1 MSEDDAAIIDGIY
14 DAAIA
19 NDGWSDLLCAIA
31 DRCALENA
39 ALVVHDPH
47 ADFSSVLTPRADP
60 AVIRD
65 YGEYWWQHD
74 LTAQATADAP
84 VGRITSL
91 DDTGRDRFLHSHFY
105 NDFWRHSGL
114 GAERLA
120 SNLLARD
127 GAFASVVLHA
137 SRLRD
142 EIGEPSLQAFSLLTP
157 HLVRAVSIS
166 SRLQRLEIE
175 NAAGWV
181 RTGSKGTGVVVVD
194 AKMRLIHADPTGEDL
209 LQTGGAIRVA
219 GNRVVVE
226 DSASAF
232 KLASLV
238 QACGTKGLGN
248 GGKVAIDRGGM
259 RKPVQIE
266 VLPFRVHAGLLRPVS
281 PVAMLLVNDPERD
294 HEANIERLRRRFGL
308 TRAEAALAL
317 EMMAGDGRAAAAA
330 RCGISVN
337 TARTHLTRVFEKTG
351 VNRQAELI
359 RVLMASE
366 TPGFDP
372 GSDDDNQP

>member
-1 MSEDDAAIIDGIY
+1 MSEDYAATIDGIY

-19 NDGWSDLLCAIA
+19 NDGWSELLCDIA
-31 DRCALENA
+31 DRCGLENA

-47 ADFSSVLTPRADP
+47 ANFSSVLTPRADP

-74 LTAQATADAP
+74 LTAQATANAP
-84 VGRITSL
+84 VGKITSL
-91 DDTGRDRFLHSHFY
+91 HDTGRDRFLNSSFY
-105 NDFWRHSGL
+105 NDFWCRSGL

-120 SNLLARD
+120 SNLLAKD
-127 GAFASVVLHA
+127 GAFASIVLHA
-137 SRLRD
+137 SHRRD
-142 EIGEPSLQAFSLLTP
+142 EIDDQSLRAFAILAP
-157 HLVRAVSIS
+157 HLVRAISIS

-175 NAAGWV
+175 NAAGLV
-181 RTGSKGTGVVVVD
+181 RAGSKGTGVIVVD
-194 AKMRLIHADPTGEDL
+194 AKMRLIHADTTGEDL
-209 LQTGGAIRVA
+209 LQAGTAIGLA
-219 GNRVVVE
+219 GNRVVLK
-226 DSASAF
+226 DTASAF
-232 KLASLV
+232 KLAGMV
-238 QACGTKGLGN
+238 EACGTRALGN
-248 GGKVAIDRGGM
+248 GGKVSIGRGGM

-266 VLPFRVHAGLLRPVS
+266 VLPFRVHAGLLQATS

-294 HEANIERLRRRFGL
+294 QQANVERLRRQFGL

-359 RVLMASE
+359 RVLMASA
-366 TPGFDP
+366 TPGLE
-372 GSDDDNQP
+372 DDSQL